1 MLRVLYRADGGHPVG
16 TGHIQRMLRVI
27 ARLMDASP
35 GAEVVLVTRDTS
47 FTRRAVSRAGR
58 SGLRVE
64 YLPPAPLEV
73 IPTLDAA
80 EFEHIARQVAPDVI
94 AVDMLDTASDQM
106 AQLRPL
112 ARTLVTLDDRGPG
125 RLFADLIC
133 NFLVRDPDPSALSG
147 GTWLREGPE
156 YAPLAPEFAGI
167 TRDRDEPERIRRVMV
182 TMGGAD
188 AVGLAVKV
196 AHDLLQVDD
205 LEAVDFNVGP
215 AFQKRAELESVVLG
229 ARWKAYLHLAVPS
242 LLPFYK
248 TADLAIVAGGITM
261 HEAACCGV
269 PSAAVCQPIDHQV
282 LVASAL
288 EEAGCMVNLGYGES
302 LKPGEIAAAVNA
314 LSLDPSR
321 RRSMSAAGPRI
332 CDGLGADRVADL
344 ILSRWREGTVAKSQN
359 ATGESSPSEQA

>member
-1 MLRVLYRADGGHPVG
+1 MLRILYRADGGHPVG

-27 ARLMDASP
+27 ARLT
-35 GAEVVLVTRDTS
+35 GTQVVLVTRDTA
-47 FTRRAVSRAGR
+47 FTRQAVFGAGMP
-58 SGLRVE
+58 GLRVE

-73 IPTLDAA
+73 IPTLVAS
-80 EFEHIARQVAPDVI
+80 EFEHIVRQVAPDVI
-94 AVDMLDTASDQM
+94 VVDMLDTPGDEM
-106 AQLRPL
+106 ARLRPL

-133 NFLVRDPDPSALSG
+133 NFLVRDPDPSALSD

-156 YAPLAPEFAGI
+156 YAPLAPEFVGV
-167 TRDRDEPERIRRVMV
+167 TRDREEPERVRRIMV

-196 AHDLLQVDD
+196 AQDLLRVEG

-215 AFQKRAELESVVLG
+215 AFQKRAELESVVSK
-229 ARWKAYLHLAVPS
+229 ARWKAHLHMAVPS

-269 PSAAVCQPIDHQV
+269 PSIAVCQPIDHQV

-302 LKPGEIAAAVNA
+302 LMPGAIAAEVAA
-314 LSLDPSR
+314 LSCDRPR
-321 RRSMSAAGPRI
+321 RQSMSAAGPRV
-332 CDGLGADRVADL
+332 CDGFGAARVADL
-344 ILSRWREGTVAKSQN
+344 VFSRTRN
-359 ATGESSPSEQA
+359 SPDTPGVRAVG